1 MKNHLRTYMASAML
15 LLPPAVAL
23 VAMPTS
29 AMAQPA
35 TPEVNSLDIAAD
47 AGFQPGSRFT
57 LRLVGTP
64 RVQASV
70 KIRGVRDSIALRETA
85 PGVYVGR
92 YTLKRTDRVGP
103 DSETRAVLRRG
114 NRIGSETFSLS
125 ETFNATPVA
134 AAPPQPQP
142 QPVPAPPPLRIER
155 FGMVPIERI
164 EAGAELRFVLEGLAG
179 GSATVDVPG
188 VVSDLRLQETRPG
201 RYEGSYTIRRADTIS
216 PNRPLV
222 GTLRMGDRVVSSNLP
237 IALAQAAAPVLAPD
251 NKPPLVENI
260 RPRDGE
266 TVPAGTSV
274 SIGGNF
280 NDRGGSGVDP
290 ASVRISVAGRNV
302 TPDAQISSQ
311 SFSFRD
317 TLPPGRHSVEVTASD
332 RAGNVVRTG
341 WSFEVAGASANAPI
355 QILNHGNNA
364 QVGSGPTLV
373 QGRTVPN
380 ALVAV
385 TVNAVAPVGGLF
397 NVSQELFSQNV
408 QADPNGN
415 FSFSFVPQYPVPGTR
430 YDVSMV
436 ATRGN
441 YRDDAK
447 LVLVQR

>member
-1 MKNHLRTYMASAML
+1 MKNQLRSYVTSAML
-15 LLPPAVAL
+15 LLPAAIAV
-23 VAMPTS
+23 VAVPTS

-35 TPEVNSLDIAAD
+35 TPEVSSLDIAAD
-47 AGFQPGSRFT
+47 AGLQPGSRFT
-57 LRLVGTP
+57 LRLVGTQ

-70 KIRGVRDSIALRETA
+70 RISGVRDSIALRETA

-125 ETFNATPVA
+125 ETLNAAPVA
-134 AAPPQPQP
+134 VAPPPQP
-142 QPVPAPPPLRIER
+142 QPVPAPPALRIER

-164 EAGAELRFVLEGLAG
+164 EAGAELRLVLEGLAG
-179 GSATVDVPG
+179 GTATVDVPG

-201 RYEGSYTIRRADTIS
+201 RYEGNYTIRRADTIN

-222 GTLRMGDRVVSSNLP
+222 ATLRSGDRAVSANLP
-237 IALAQAAAPVLAPD
+237 IALAQTATPVPAPD

-266 TVPAGTSV
+266 TVPAGTPV
-274 SIGGNF
+274 SIGANF
-280 NDRGGSGVDP
+280 DDRGGSGVDP
-290 ASVRISVAGRNV
+290 ASVRIAVSGRNV

-311 SFSFRD
+311 SFSYRD
-317 TLPPGRHSVEVTASD
+317 TLPAGRHSVEVTARD

-341 WSFEVAGASANAPI
+341 WSFDVAAAPAHLPI
-355 QILNHGNNA
+355 QVLNHGNNA
-364 QVGSGPTLV
+364 QVGNGPTLV

-397 NVSQELFSQNV
+397 DVSQELFSQNV

-415 FSFSFVPQYPVPGTR
+415 FSFSFVPQYPVAGTR